1 MGLARLPE
9 KATPTPRRSSKAKL
23 MKFSCAFLLAMM
35 YGVALATDHHVDP
48 PDKIAKLYNSWI
60 GKHSSALI
68 DQWGTPK
75 NIWHLPSASGGSHV
89 FLGYT
94 QPVGDCDTIFR
105 AKPDNKI
112 ESWRQ
117 YGPQCPSR
125 KRFRQGNR
133 E

>member
-1 MGLARLPE
+1 
-9 KATPTPRRSSKAKL
+9 
-23 MKFSCAFLLAMM
+23 MKFSCAFLFAMM

-68 DQWGTPK
+68 NQWGTPK

-125 KRFRQGNR
+125 KRFRKGNR